1 MLVIIAGVIFCVNVC
16 NSRKIKS
23 CAHIKTDI
31 KICPEYRVIYA
42 NVFTPTDESLQ
53 NKKKKI
59 KDQIQQS
66 NHSKYSHLSGLISR
80 HSPGRQA
87 ISLPC
92 IIKMTVKINLQH

>member
-1 MLVIIAGVIFCVNVC
+1 MLVIIASVIFCVNVC

-59 KDQIQQS
+59 KI
-66 NHSKYSHLSGLISR
+66 KYSKATTANTHICLVSSLDIPQGGRLSL
-80 HSPGRQA
+80 SPA
-87 ISLPC
+87 L
-92 IIKMTVKINLQH
+92 